1 MKLYA
6 AKFLKVEIKMNKII
20 DLVML
25 VDDDEATNFYH
36 NIMIEESEITDNII
50 ICRNALEAIDKIG
63 TELDKNELQTVI
75 LFLDINMPM
84 IDGWSFLDS
93 ISDLEKNKMN
103 KMKIVMVSASEYPKD
118 LERIKNHPLITA
130 HMPKPLESEKVRNF
144 ALGIKH

>member
-63 TELDKNELQTVI
+63 IELDKNEIQTVI

-84 IDGWSFLDS
+84 IDGWSFLES

-118 LERIKNHPLITA
+118 LERIKNHSLITA

-144 ALGIKH
+144 ALGTKN